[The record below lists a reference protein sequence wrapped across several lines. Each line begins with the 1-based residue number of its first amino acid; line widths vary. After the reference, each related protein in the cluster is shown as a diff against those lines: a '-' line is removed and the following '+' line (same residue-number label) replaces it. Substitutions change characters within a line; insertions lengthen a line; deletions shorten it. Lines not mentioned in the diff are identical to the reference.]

1 MCGRIAQ
8 FATAD
13 ELANQFTAEFP
24 LTKIDQHYNG
34 APTQTFAIVTERR
47 DRRVELM
54 RWGLIPFWAKEK
66 SIGNRLINAR
76 AETVPSKPSFRSA
89 FKQRRCI
96 VPVNGFFEWKKTE
109 EGKTPHYITS
119 PTDQLLAFAGL
130 HESWNDPE
138 LAADAPPLN
147 TFTIITTAANDF
159 MTPLHDRM
167 PLLLIGAEIDAWL
180 NNGTPGNDLEMLL
193 KHDINNDL
201 LQAWPVSRAVNS
213 PRNDLPEIIEK
224 IA

>member
-8 FATAD
+8 FTTAD

-24 LTKIDQHYNG
+24 LTKVDQHYNG
-34 APTQTFAIVTERR
+34 APTQTFAAVTERT
-47 DRRVELM
+47 DRRIELL

-76 AETVPSKPSFRSA
+76 AETVPSKPSFRAA

-109 EGKTPHYITS
+109 DGKVPHYIS
-119 PTDQLLAFAGL
+119 AADGKVLAFAGL
-130 HESWNDPE
+130 HESWRDPE
-138 LAADAPPLN
+138 AEDKTSALN
-147 TFTIITTAANDF
+147 TFTIITTAANNF
-159 MTPLHDRM
+159 MTALHDRM
-167 PLLLIGAEIDAWL
+167 PLILVEAEIDAWL
-180 NNGTPGNDLEMLL
+180 NNHTPVRDLEMLL
-193 KHDINNDL
+193 AHDIDNEL

-213 PRNDLPEIIEK
+213 PRNDLPGIIEK